1 MNSIPCLGCS
11 VFFIP
16 RNKLQQYCSKPR
28 CQKAR
33 KALWQRSKKKIYPE
47 YRENQKLSQQK
58 WLREN
63 PDYWKNY
70 RQKNPAKTDRNRLL
84 QKIRNRR
91 IDKKANIEKPTL
103 IAKMDARKF
112 NNIGLEGEFWL
123 IPVIAKMDA
132 AKIIFHIITTSYEQL
147 QR

>member
-16 RNKLQQYCSKPR
+16 RNKLQQYCSKPE

-33 KALWQRSKKKIYPE
+33 KALWQRSKKKRYPE

-63 PDYWKNY
+63 PGYWKNY

-91 IDKKANIEKPTL
+91 IDKKAKIEKLTL
-103 IAKMDARKF
+103 IAKMDTRKF

-132 AKIIFHIITTSYEQL
+132 AKIIFH
-147 QR
+147 